1 MNANETR
8 RATGIASTKDEIIIF
23 SLASVLSLSLVIHA
37 WYVGRVIWRKRQMY
51 VEGRNRLM
59 QDRNPPR
66 GDHEQGV

>member
-1 MNANETR
+1 MNANETQ

-23 SLASVLSLSLVIHA
+23 SLSSVLSLSLVIHA

-51 VEGRNRLM
+51 IKGRNRLM
-59 QDRNPPR
+59 QDWNPPP

>member
-1 MNANETR
+1 MNANETQ

-51 VEGRNRLM
+51 VEGKNRLM
-59 QDRNPPR
+59 QDRNLPR